1 MVTASSLGSMRTG
14 SRPRPRRFKLK
25 PIGQKIYR
33 GRRRYGKKT

>member
-25 PIGQKIYR
+25 QI
-33 GRRRYGKKT
+33 GRRIYNKKKK